1 MIEMDVLGVRLEM
14 PSKQPLVL
22 LKESEGARYVP
33 IWIGAVEATA
43 IAQAHQGI
51 VGSRPQ
57 THELMST
64 IVDAFDQVLDAVEIT
79 AVEEGVFYAE
89 LVFVSGIRVE
99 ARPSD
104 SIALAL
110 RAGAQV
116 YCHEDVLDE
125 AGIVDEADTDAEIER
140 FREFLDEVEPSDFDQ

>member
-1 MIEMDVLGVRLEM
+1 MILMDVLGVRLEM
-14 PSKQPLVL
+14 PTRQPLVL
-22 LKESEGARYVP
+22 LKESQGTRYVP

-51 VGSRPQ
+51 VGTRPQ
-57 THELMST
+57 THELMAAL
-64 IVDAFDQVLDAVEIT
+64 VEAFDQELLAVHIT
-79 AVEEGVFYAE
+79 SVDDGVFYAE
-89 LVFVSGIRVE
+89 LIFDSDVSIS

-110 RAGAQV
+110 RTGASV
-116 YCHEDVLDE
+116 WCANEVLE
-125 AGIVDEADTDAEIER
+125 AAGIVDESETDDEIER